1 MNNQAN
7 IPSKWIGPIK
17 IDGDFSAEL
26 KVPMATFETTLWP
39 STARG
44 AKLSRLT
51 DGIQATLID
60 NKMTRSITLEAE
72 NANSALS
79 FCRQLEQKQELLQ
92 QEISKASRYTK
103 LIDLQFKIIGSLIY
117 LRFEFTTGE
126 AGGHNMVTKACEI
139 ISQFILSKHPE
150 LRYVSLSGNYCTD
163 KKVSAVN
170 SILGRGKNIV
180 AEITINQELCKK
192 HLRCSP
198 AEFVAL
204 NTKKNLVGSI
214 AAGSL
219 NSANAHYA
227 NILLAVYLATGQD
240 AANIVEGSQGISY
253 AEVRDE
259 NLYFSV
265 TMPNI
270 IVGVVGNGKNLE
282 FVQQNLAEMGNP
294 TAEQLA
300 CIVAATTLCSEL
312 SLLAAL
318 TNQNELM
325 RAHTAFE
332 RNTKKSGDNE

>member
-1 MNNQAN
+1 M
-7 IPSKWIGPIK
+7 KWVGPVK

-26 KVPMATFETTLWP
+26 NVPMATFETTLWP

-51 DGIQATLID
+51 DGIQVTLID
-60 NKMTRSITLEAE
+60 NKMTRSITLEAD
-72 NANSALS
+72 NASAALT
-79 FCRQLEQKQELLQ
+79 FCRQLEQKQESLQ
-92 QEISKASRYTK
+92 QEISKVSRYTK

-117 LRFEFTTGE
+117 LRFEFTSGE
-126 AGGHNMVTKACEI
+126 AGGHNMVTKASEI

-170 SILGRGKNIV
+170 SILGRGKNVV
-180 AEITINQELCKK
+180 AEIAISQELCQK

-198 AEFVAL
+198 AALVAL
-204 NTKKNLVGSI
+204 NTKKNLIGSI

-253 AEVRDE
+253 AEVRDGD
-259 NLYFSV
+259 LYFSV

-282 FVQQNLAEMGNP
+282 FVQENLVGMGNP

-332 RNTKKSGDNE
+332 RNIKKSGDNQ